1 MSTTTTE
8 EPINFRVDL
17 TKVDTSRPCPQA
29 GGYLFTCTKVEVKRN
44 KEQTGMN
51 LVLEF
56 TMDNSC
62 NCVPNDDGSVRELKP
77 GYAITVYHNLQPGDK
92 EKDDPAKRND
102 WQARC
107 AKTYDGF
114 FGTKDSTR
122 PDITI
127 DGRGGI
133 FQNCVGRKV
142 IIQLQPKDD
151 PEFGLKAEVK
161 KISPYNG

>member
-1 MSTTTTE
+1 MSD

-29 GGYLFTCTKVEVKRN
+29 GDYLFTCTEVAVKRN
-44 KEQTGMN
+44 KDQTGYN

-56 TMDNSC
+56 AMDYSC
-62 NCVPNDDGSVRELKP
+62 QCVPNDDGSVRELKP
-77 GYAITVYHNLQPGDK
+77 GYQITVYHNLQPGDK
-92 EKDDPAKRND
+92 EKDDPAKRSD
-102 WQARC
+102 WQGRV

-122 PDITI
+122 PNITL
-127 DGRGGI
+127 DGSGGV
-133 FQNCVGRKV
+133 FTDCVGRKV
-142 IIQLQPKDD
+142 LIKLQPKDD
-151 PEFGLKAEVK
+151 PEFGMKPEVR